1 VLILE
6 NEYILFATII
16 GHLLIVF
23 SELFEYLRNVF
34 HLFIDIDDLI
44 GEDGVLVL
52 EAFNFV

>member
-1 VLILE
+1 MLILE
-6 NEYILFATII
+6 DEYILFATIV

-23 SELFEYLRNVF
+23 SELLEYLCNVF